1 MDSSVNVTIQLT
13 SSEQRTE
20 AEVHSQA
27 PSTSTTDISDAGQT
41 TDDQQDTDATSNL
54 DVELRSDEEAGEE
67 ADEES
72 DTESEI
78 VPDWKPVGFPFLRQ
92 CGDTLAST
100 PAPSAISFA
109 EHQRHWRDR
118 FNQMLSTLEFANDAS
133 TQLTDPPTHKVEVEI
148 LDHAELDQH
157 GCGLHCPCDL
167 DDARNVA
174 DKIFVLSS
182 ESGLTKGDVLRQ
194 LRDHVYGNDDE
205 GSYPWARDTFVGGLD
220 FKTFNWLS
228 YGQAPAGAYRGGR
241 RDEELPCVFFEVDG
255 KRKEV
260 GKAADEESASHGK
273 TDAVEE
279 A

>member
-1 MDSSVNVTIQLT
+1 MNVAIQRT

-27 PSTSTTDISDAGQT
+27 PSTSTTDISDAEQT
-41 TDDQQDTDATSNL
+41 TDDQQDTDATSNP
-54 DVELRSDEEAGEE
+54 DTEPRSDEGADEE
-67 ADEES
+67 ADEEA
-72 DTESEI
+72 DTESE
-78 VPDWKPVGFPFLRQ
+78 VEPDWKPVGFPFLRQ
-92 CGDTLAST
+92 CSNTLAST
-100 PAPSAISFA
+100 PAPAAASFA
-109 EHQRHWRDR
+109 EHQQHWRDC
-118 FNQMLSTLEFANDAS
+118 FSQLLSTLESTDEAS
-133 TQLTDPPTHKVEVEI
+133 TQLTDPLTYKVEVEI
-148 LDHAELDQH
+148 LDHAELDRH

-167 DDARNVA
+167 DDTRNVA

-194 LRDHVYGNDDE
+194 LRDHVYGNDNED
-205 GSYPWARDTFVGGLD
+205 SYPWARDTFVGGLN

-228 YGQAPAGAYRGGR
+228 YGQAPARAYRGGG

-260 GKAADEESASHGK
+260 EKAADEESASHGK
-273 TDAVEE
+273 TDAVKE